1 MKSFEQI
8 AKAMY
13 EAYAKT
19 KRELGYTSRILPWA
33 ALLSSSKDA
42 WIAAAQVAHKEMMEV
57 H

>member
-8 AKAMY
+8 AEAMY
-13 EAYAKT
+13 RKWQSSLIRFRKPMPFHQLEAH
-19 KRELGYTSRILPWA
+19 EQQ
-33 ALLSSSKDA
+33 A

>member
-13 EAYAKT
+13 RKWQGALIRFRKPMPFHQLEAHEQQAWASAAK
-19 KRELGYTSRILPWA
+19 A
-33 ALLSSSKDA
+33 AY
-42 WIAAAQVAHKEMMEV
+42 KESLEV

>member
-13 EAYAKT
+13 QKWQSSLIRFRKPMPFHQLEAH
-19 KRELGYTSRILPWA
+19 EQQ
-33 ALLSSSKDA
+33 A
-42 WIAAAQVAHKEMMEV
+42 WISAAQVAHKEMMEV